1 MKDETGS
8 GIINWIARLTRNIA
22 SGRIVPIYYG
32 DNVPSPMADHVKDA
46 QAIWV
51 ILLADSKFDID
62 GLFANSAATKIVFP
76 TPVHNKRRIMFPC
89 PLHNKLES
97 EAQANVIRRSKLAQ
111 DQGVEVKWVDH
122 EIHESM
128 IIINPPTEDNA
139 NPGDGIALIDLSLP
153 HLDTPARAKFEI
165 TQKHQSKIFS
175 DLVKSFSLTWGK
187 AHGPGYEKKRPKRK
201 NEARFKGDI
210 RGLVK

>member
-1 MKDETGS
+1 MTMEHEPT
-8 GIINWIARLTRNIA
+8 GIINWIAKLSRKIA
-22 SGRIVPIYYG
+22 SGAIVPIHYG
-32 DNVPSPMADHVKDA
+32 DNVPPPMADYVKDA
-46 QAIWV
+46 QALWV

-89 PLHNKLES
+89 PLHNKLDS

-111 DQGVEVKWVDH
+111 DQGVKVKWADH

-128 IIINPPTEDNA
+128 IIINPPTA
-139 NPGDGIALIDLSLP
+139 NNPNPEDGIALIDLSLP

-165 TQKHQSKIFS
+165 TQKHQGKIFS
-175 DLVKSFSLTWGK
+175 DLVKSFSLTWGQ
-187 AHGPGYEKKRPKRK
+187 AHEPRYEKKEQQDGRTKLVL
-201 NEARFKGDI
+201 KGTF
-210 RGLVK
+210 VA